1 MCGVKGESGFLDGEH
16 KMTKRQI
23 ERQDFVDNTI
33 FALIREINPTARPIS
48 WDIEM
53 IGNIRDSLVC
63 ELEKKLG
70 ISEFEVYP

>member
-1 MCGVKGESGFLDGEH
+1 
-16 KMTKRQI
+16 MTKRQI

-33 FALIREINPTARPIS
+33 FALIREINPTARPVS

-53 IGNIRDSLVC
+53 IGNIRDSLVG

-70 ISEFEVYP
+70 ISEFEIYP